1 MIGIDTNV
9 LVRVFIDDDPAQA
22 NAARKF
28 VAHAEAGQLFISII
42 VMVEFVWTLQAAFK
56 VRKPDVIA
64 ALEGILTRSVF
75 VVEDRYEVEAALQR
89 FKLGNVGI
97 SDVLISTRNLRHGA
111 APTVSFDQTGIRQGI
126 FKPLES

>member
-1 MIGIDTNV
+1 MIGIDTNI
-9 LVRVFIDDDPAQA
+9 LVRVFIDDDPAQVRA
-22 NAARKF
+22 VRRF

-56 VRKPDVIA
+56 VQKPDLIA

-75 VVEDRYEVEAALQR
+75 VVEDRSEVEVALQR
-89 FKLGNVGI
+89 FKLGNAGI

-111 APTVSFDQTGIRQGI
+111 VRTVSFDQTGIRQGL
-126 FKPLES
+126 FEPLE